1 MIKSMTGFGKHQ
13 VSLDSR
19 LVTVDIRALNSKLL
33 DLNLRIPSILREQEG
48 EIRNLIS
55 SALERGKI
63 DIQINIKNTGVQSF
77 AEVNTELIK
86 QQFIRLQTLQNEIG
100 VSNDVIFSEVMR
112 LPDSVVETEQKLEE
126 GDWTQIREALQNAI
140 LNADQFRKD
149 EGSGLEKD
157 LLARVEEIEKQL
169 SSLSP
174 LEAERMET
182 VRTRIKSKI
191 DELLQ
196 QNVGSENRFE
206 EEMIYFI
213 EKLDISEEK
222 QRLRTHCEYFKTTM
236 AEPISNG
243 RKLGFISQEMG
254 REINTIGSK
263 SNHAGMQKLVVLM
276 KDELEKIKEQLNNVL

>member
-1 MIKSMTGFGKHQ
+1 MTGFGKDQ
-13 VSLDSR
+13 ISLDSR
-19 LVTVDIRALNSKLL
+19 IITVDIRALNSKLL
-33 DLNLRIPSILREQEG
+33 DLNLRIPSTLREQEG
-48 EIRNLIS
+48 EIRNLVS
-55 SALERGKI
+55 SSLERGKI

-86 QQFIRLQTLQNEIG
+86 QQFTRLQTLQNEIG

-112 LPDSVVETEQKLEE
+112 LPESVVETEQKLEE
-126 GDWTQIREALQNAI
+126 GDWTHIKEALQKAI
-140 LNADQFRKD
+140 SNADQFRKD
-149 EGSGLEKD
+149 EGRGLEID
-157 LLARVEEIEKQL
+157 LLARVQEIESQL
-169 SSLSP
+169 NSLSP

-222 QRLRTHCEYFKTTM
+222 QRLSTHCEYFKTTM
-236 AEPISNG
+236 AEPVSNG

>member
-1 MIKSMTGFGKHQ
+1 MTGFGKHQ

-140 LNADQFRKD
+140 SNADQFRKD

-169 SSLSP
+169 NSLSP
-174 LEAERMET
+174 LEADRMET

-196 QNVGSENRFE
+196 QNVGTENRFE